1 MAAPPL
7 PPATSRLVGLLL
19 MLSGFL
25 LGLGLL
31 LKVGLGVYSWY
42 SSEMQDISV
51 GLLAINLLGL
61 LASGLLMRWGLQM
74 RRGNSAAHDPDR
86 NEIM

>member
-1 MAAPPL
+1 
-7 PPATSRLVGLLL
+7 

-31 LKVGLGVYSWY
+31 LRVGVSVYGWY
-42 SSEMQDISV
+42 SGTPTGTSITLLSV
-51 GLLAINLLGL
+51 NLLGM

-74 RRGNSAAHDPDR
+74 RRGNNSPHDPDSS
-86 NEIM
+86 EML